1 MPGEKTK
8 AVGAAQTYS
17 GTVGAQNP
25 SFFFFRTEAC
35 ERFERLSVHAN
46 DGVARFLNIHQ
57 AAWLRLTDT
66 PAFPCG
72 TREKNS
78 HIEIVH
84 S

>member
-17 GTVGAQNP
+17 GTAGAQNP
-25 SFFFFRTEAC
+25 SFFLFSRTEAC
-35 ERFERLSVHAN
+35 ERFERLSVRAN

-66 PAFPCG
+66 AAFPCG
-72 TREKNS
+72 TREKKTP
-78 HIEIVH
+78 ILR
-84 S
+84 